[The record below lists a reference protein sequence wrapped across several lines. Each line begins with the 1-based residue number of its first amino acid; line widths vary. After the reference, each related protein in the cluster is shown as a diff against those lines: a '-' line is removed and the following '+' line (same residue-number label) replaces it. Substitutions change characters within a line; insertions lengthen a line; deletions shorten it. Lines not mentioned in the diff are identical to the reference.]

1 MAIFALKMQ
10 FCKLGLKVV
19 SNIDYKT
26 FLNDTRLM
34 YTGQRNYCLSLT
46 RKQKEQFYENL
57 HIKDNKFFLENKPS
71 FLDKLIIKHNDRLE
85 NDGNWQKWSC

>member
-26 FLNDTRLM
+26 FLNETRLM
-34 YTGQRNYCLSLT
+34 YMGQGNYCLSLT
-46 RKQKEQFYENL
+46 GKQKEQFCENL
-57 HIKDNKFFLENKPS
+57 HVKDIKIFLENNQTMIS
-71 FLDKLIIKHNDRLE
+71 
-85 NDGNWQKWSC
+85 G

>member
-1 MAIFALKMQ
+1 M
-10 FCKLGLKVV
+10 V

-85 NDGNWQKWSC
+85 NDGN

>member
-1 MAIFALKMQ
+1 M
-10 FCKLGLKVV
+10 V

-85 NDGNWQKWSC
+85 KDGN

>member
-1 MAIFALKMQ
+1 M
-10 FCKLGLKVV
+10 V

-26 FLNDTRLM
+26 FLNETRLM

-85 NDGNWQKWSC
+85 KDGN

>member
-1 MAIFALKMQ
+1 MAIFALKMH

-26 FLNDTRLM
+26 FLNETRLM

-57 HIKDNKFFLENKPS
+57 HVKDNKIFLENNQTMIS
-71 FLDKLIIKHNDRLE
+71 
-85 NDGNWQKWSC
+85 G